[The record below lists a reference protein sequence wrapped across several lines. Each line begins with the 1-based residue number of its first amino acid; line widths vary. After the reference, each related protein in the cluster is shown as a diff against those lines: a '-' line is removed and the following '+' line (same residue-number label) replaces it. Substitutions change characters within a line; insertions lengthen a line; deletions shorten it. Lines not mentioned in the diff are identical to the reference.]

1 MYKQIQ
7 KMILILKNAQPYF
20 ITFTQNDLLQKIQQL
35 SSIICRLENAHD

>member
-20 ITFTQNDLLQKIQQL
+20 ITFTKK
-35 SSIICRLENAHD
+35 RLHTKNI